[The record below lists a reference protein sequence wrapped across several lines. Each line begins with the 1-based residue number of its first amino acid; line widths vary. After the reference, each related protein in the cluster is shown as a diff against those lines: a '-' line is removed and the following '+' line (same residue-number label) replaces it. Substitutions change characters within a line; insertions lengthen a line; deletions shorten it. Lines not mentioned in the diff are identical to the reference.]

1 MGPRGRSTRRSL
13 ALAFFPMCVLVA
25 PPAWGSEGWDIATYA
40 GVSVQGDDGD
50 NTSAPA
56 FRVGV
61 TRASAPRLIRWAGEV
76 GYLGLGWTSY
86 ASTAVDGQ
94 GTGGGTIHYNAI
106 HAGPLLRIQT
116 TGTQR
121 VQAYTVLGV
130 APYALKF
137 KGEQFPPSREVR
149 IGGSAG
155 VGMYGLA
162 PGMFGLELR
171 WHVIDDGANS
181 PGRPLHLVS
190 LLGGINF

>member
-1 MGPRGRSTRRSL
+1 MDPRGKPTWRSL
-13 ALAFFPMCVLVA
+13 ALVFIPIGVLVA
-25 PPAWGSEGWDIATYA
+25 QPAWGSDGWDISTYA

-61 TRASAPRLIRWAGEV
+61 TKDTGSRLIRWAGEA
-76 GYLGLGWTSY
+76 GYLGLGSDAY
-86 ASTAVDGQ
+86 ASTAVDGLSS
-94 GTGGGTIHYNAI
+94 GGGTVHYNAI

-130 APYALKF
+130 APYALKY
-137 KGEQFPPSREVR
+137 KGERFPPSREVR

-155 VGMYGLA
+155 VGIYGLA

-190 LLGGINF
+190 LLAGINF